1 MKNFGINQVGIQK
14 YQTGTVK
21 GGLQPQQYSGSWGDR
36 GQGNELQSAFENGL
50 SWVAD
55 KVVNAGDYMDQGLAY
70 LTGLIPGGMT
80 ADESL
85 QDTRLAQTARNAGE
99 PGYTDIYG
107 EYQMFPNAG
116 VAPLPTPLKNPSPEL
131 SQMYDG
137 LKKLRWNVQIRES
150 QLRKAGQLDKIES
163 TLTAKKYKDAEQAY
177 LNAVEEFK
185 ANQPHMKRMTND
197 VILTRKQDPTFKS
210 VSRFS
215 MNLPLRS
222 DPSMDLFRLQIPSF
236 KTGKLG
242 FGHYYRAVGNK
253 VNNIKNGIIPPKNSA
268 YNQYDQVYWAKDI
281 PFREYTKNS
290 ALLVRYNAN
299 GPYKFGVGN
308 FQNPVSSISNP
319 ITLDDP
325 NVTLFARY
333 PFTSWYK
340 KIPKTEQGFKQADLL
355 GKLNTYLETPV
366 RRGVKLYLGKK
377 AYDYVFDNNENK
389 TEK

>member
-1 MKNFGINQVGIQK
+1 MKNFRINQVGIQK

-55 KVVNAGDYMDQGLAY
+55 KVVNAGDYIDQGISY

-85 QDTRLAQTARNAGE
+85 QDTRLAQSAKNAGE
-99 PGYTDIYG
+99 PGYMDIYG

-197 VILTRKQDPTFKS
+197 VILTRKQDA
-210 VSRFS
+210 
-215 MNLPLRS
+215 
-222 DPSMDLFRLQIPSF
+222 SF
-236 KTGKLG
+236 KRNKAAATGDGRANNQGRPILKERQWDWVEEMMRKDPKAASTLNRYDIKVAKGLEKKHLREARKKMLEEYAKSRPG
-242 FGHYYRAVGNK
+242 FFDYLLK
-253 VNNIKNGIIPPKNSA
+253 KN
-268 YNQYDQVYWAKDI
+268 
-281 PFREYTKNS
+281 E
-290 ALLVRYNAN
+290 
-299 GPYKFGVGN
+299 
-308 FQNPVSSISNP
+308 
-319 ITLDDP
+319 
-325 NVTLFARY
+325 
-333 PFTSWYK
+333 
-340 KIPKTEQGFKQADLL
+340 
-355 GKLNTYLETPV
+355 
-366 RRGVKLYLGKK
+366 
-377 AYDYVFDNNENK
+377 
-389 TEK
+389 

>member
-50 SWVAD
+50 SWIGD
-55 KVVNAGDYMDQGLAY
+55 KVMNAGDYIDQGLSY
-70 LTGLIPGGMT
+70 LTGLLPGGMT

-85 QDTRLAQTARNAGE
+85 QDTRLAQSARNAGE
-99 PGYTDIYG
+99 PGYMDIYG

-163 TLTAKKYKDAEQAY
+163 TLTAKKYRDAEQAY

-197 VILTRKQDPTFKS
+197 VILTRKQDA
-210 VSRFS
+210 
-215 MNLPLRS
+215 
-222 DPSMDLFRLQIPSF
+222 SF
-236 KTGKLG
+236 KRNKAAATGDGRANNQGRPILKERQWDWVEEMMRKDPKAASTLNRYDIKVAKGLEKKHLREARKKMLEEYAKSRPG
-242 FGHYYRAVGNK
+242 FFDYLLK
-253 VNNIKNGIIPPKNSA
+253 KN
-268 YNQYDQVYWAKDI
+268 
-281 PFREYTKNS
+281 E
-290 ALLVRYNAN
+290 
-299 GPYKFGVGN
+299 
-308 FQNPVSSISNP
+308 
-319 ITLDDP
+319 
-325 NVTLFARY
+325 
-333 PFTSWYK
+333 
-340 KIPKTEQGFKQADLL
+340 
-355 GKLNTYLETPV
+355 
-366 RRGVKLYLGKK
+366 
-377 AYDYVFDNNENK
+377 
-389 TEK
+389 

>member
-50 SWVAD
+50 SWIGD
-55 KVVNAGDYMDQGLAY
+55 KVINAGDYIDQGISY

-85 QDTRLAQTARNAGE
+85 QDTKLAQSARNAGE
-99 PGYTDIYG
+99 PGYMDIYG

-197 VILTRKQDPTFKS
+197 VILTRKQDA
-210 VSRFS
+210 
-215 MNLPLRS
+215 
-222 DPSMDLFRLQIPSF
+222 SF
-236 KTGKLG
+236 KRNKAAATGDGRANNQGRPILKERQWDWVEEMMRKDPKAAGAINRYEIKVAKGLEKKHLREARKKMLEEYAKSRPG
-242 FGHYYRAVGNK
+242 FFDYLLK
-253 VNNIKNGIIPPKNSA
+253 KN
-268 YNQYDQVYWAKDI
+268 
-281 PFREYTKNS
+281 E
-290 ALLVRYNAN
+290 
-299 GPYKFGVGN
+299 
-308 FQNPVSSISNP
+308 
-319 ITLDDP
+319 
-325 NVTLFARY
+325 
-333 PFTSWYK
+333 
-340 KIPKTEQGFKQADLL
+340 
-355 GKLNTYLETPV
+355 
-366 RRGVKLYLGKK
+366 
-377 AYDYVFDNNENK
+377 
-389 TEK
+389 

>member
-1 MKNFGINQVGIQK
+1 MKNFGISQVGIQK
-14 YQTGTVK
+14 YQTGTVR

-36 GQGNELQSAFENGL
+36 GQGNELQSVFENGL
-50 SWVAD
+50 SWIGD

-85 QDTRLAQTARNAGE
+85 QDTRLAQSAKNAGE
-99 PGYTDIYG
+99 PGYMDIYG

-197 VILTRKQDPTFKS
+197 VILTRKQDA
-210 VSRFS
+210 
-215 MNLPLRS
+215 
-222 DPSMDLFRLQIPSF
+222 SF
-236 KTGKLG
+236 KRNKAAATGDGRANNQGRPVLKERQWDWVEEMMRKDPKAAGTINRFEIKVAKGLDKKHLREARKKMLEEYARSRPG
-242 FGHYYRAVGNK
+242 FFDYLLK
-253 VNNIKNGIIPPKNSA
+253 KN
-268 YNQYDQVYWAKDI
+268 
-281 PFREYTKNS
+281 E
-290 ALLVRYNAN
+290 
-299 GPYKFGVGN
+299 
-308 FQNPVSSISNP
+308 
-319 ITLDDP
+319 
-325 NVTLFARY
+325 
-333 PFTSWYK
+333 
-340 KIPKTEQGFKQADLL
+340 
-355 GKLNTYLETPV
+355 
-366 RRGVKLYLGKK
+366 
-377 AYDYVFDNNENK
+377 
-389 TEK
+389 

>member
-55 KVVNAGDYMDQGLAY
+55 KVVNAGDYIDQGISY
-70 LTGLIPGGMT
+70 LTGLIPGGRT

-85 QDTRLAQTARNAGE
+85 QDTRLAQSAKNAGE
-99 PGYTDIYG
+99 PGYMDIYG

-197 VILTRKQDPTFKS
+197 VILTRKQDA
-210 VSRFS
+210 
-215 MNLPLRS
+215 
-222 DPSMDLFRLQIPSF
+222 SF
-236 KTGKLG
+236 KRNKAAATGDGRANNQGRPILKERQWDWVEEMMRKDPKAASTLNRYDIKVAKGLEKKHLREARKKMLEEYAKSRPG
-242 FGHYYRAVGNK
+242 FFDYLLK
-253 VNNIKNGIIPPKNSA
+253 KN
-268 YNQYDQVYWAKDI
+268 
-281 PFREYTKNS
+281 E
-290 ALLVRYNAN
+290 
-299 GPYKFGVGN
+299 
-308 FQNPVSSISNP
+308 
-319 ITLDDP
+319 
-325 NVTLFARY
+325 
-333 PFTSWYK
+333 
-340 KIPKTEQGFKQADLL
+340 
-355 GKLNTYLETPV
+355 
-366 RRGVKLYLGKK
+366 
-377 AYDYVFDNNENK
+377 
-389 TEK
+389 

>member
-55 KVVNAGDYMDQGLAY
+55 KVVNAGDYIDQGISY

-85 QDTRLAQTARNAGE
+85 QDTKLAQSARNAGE
-99 PGYTDIYG
+99 PGYMNIYG

-197 VILTRKQDPTFKS
+197 VILTRKQDA
-210 VSRFS
+210 
-215 MNLPLRS
+215 
-222 DPSMDLFRLQIPSF
+222 SF
-236 KTGKLG
+236 KRNKAAATGDGRANNQGRPILKERQWDWVEEMMRKDPKAASTLNRYDIKVAKGLEKKHLREARKKMLEEYAKSRPG
-242 FGHYYRAVGNK
+242 FFDYLLK
-253 VNNIKNGIIPPKNSA
+253 KN
-268 YNQYDQVYWAKDI
+268 
-281 PFREYTKNS
+281 E
-290 ALLVRYNAN
+290 
-299 GPYKFGVGN
+299 
-308 FQNPVSSISNP
+308 
-319 ITLDDP
+319 
-325 NVTLFARY
+325 
-333 PFTSWYK
+333 
-340 KIPKTEQGFKQADLL
+340 
-355 GKLNTYLETPV
+355 
-366 RRGVKLYLGKK
+366 
-377 AYDYVFDNNENK
+377 
-389 TEK
+389 

>member
-55 KVVNAGDYMDQGLAY
+55 KVVNAGDYIDQGISY

-85 QDTRLAQTARNAGE
+85 QDTRLAQSAKNAGE
-99 PGYTDIYG
+99 PGYMDIYG

-197 VILTRKQDPTFKS
+197 VILTRKQDA
-210 VSRFS
+210 
-215 MNLPLRS
+215 
-222 DPSMDLFRLQIPSF
+222 SF
-236 KTGKLG
+236 KRNKAAATGDGRANNQGRPILKERQWDWVEEMMRKDPKAASTLNRYDIKVAKGLEKKHLREARKKMLEEYAKSRPG
-242 FGHYYRAVGNK
+242 FFDYLLK
-253 VNNIKNGIIPPKNSA
+253 KN
-268 YNQYDQVYWAKDI
+268 
-281 PFREYTKNS
+281 E
-290 ALLVRYNAN
+290 
-299 GPYKFGVGN
+299 
-308 FQNPVSSISNP
+308 
-319 ITLDDP
+319 
-325 NVTLFARY
+325 
-333 PFTSWYK
+333 
-340 KIPKTEQGFKQADLL
+340 
-355 GKLNTYLETPV
+355 
-366 RRGVKLYLGKK
+366 
-377 AYDYVFDNNENK
+377 
-389 TEK
+389 